1 MRSFLPLLIGL
12 ILLPLAASLACF
24 PTGGMIGSTYPKR
37 LNLEVI
43 YNKLKEMGLKVTI
56 SEDSID
62 GIKLKRIEVKLADLT
77 DFRVLHGYIYAGRKT
92 TLVMAE
98 TDVSLSNSSLLLM
111 EFLLSAAS
119 LTNPENF
126 SKPVVSHDN
135 QVPPTALVKWLKDD
149 MKVEVKQEIL
159 RCSSKGVNIIPSSR
173 REVAVLSNDVDK
185 NMSLDVI
192 SKALMK
198 VGLRAVWLNA
208 SDPEEAAKLI
218 KYPAAI
224 ILGGHRS
231 LRSGYASR
239 IFMPM
244 SAIRKLEL
252 WLRKGEKKSIIHML
266 KLPGGSLL
274 FIIAGVDRYETRKAA
289 EQFASSDGPSLIK
302 ETISS
307 LPVEKGRSI
316 FEVKIKETESSCLSG
331 NASRYEVGVGYNT
344 ILILYGEQV
353 PNPCFRH
360 KIEWWELDKDKK
372 VLRIVLGL
380 KEPDKVCIQCLGYIK
395 TKILVGPLP
404 EGEWTIIVNGR
415 EKKVRI

>member
-1 MRSFLPLLIGL
+1 MRALLLPLIGL
-12 ILLPLAASLACF
+12 ILLPLVASSACF
-24 PTGGMIGSTYPKR
+24 PTGGVVGSTYPKK

-43 YNKLKEMGLKVTI
+43 YDKLKEMGLKVTI
-56 SEDSID
+56 SEDNID

-77 DFRVLHGYIYAGRKT
+77 DFRALHGYIYVGRKT

-98 TDVSLSNSSLLLM
+98 TDESLSNSSLLLM

-126 SKPVVSHDN
+126 SKPMASHDN
-135 QVPPTALVKWLKDD
+135 QIPPTALVKWLKDD
-149 MKVEVKQEIL
+149 MEIEIRQEIL
-159 RCSSKGVNIIPSSR
+159 RCSSKGMNVIPSSR
-173 REVAVLSNDVDK
+173 EEIAVLSNEIDK
-185 NMSLDVI
+185 NLSLEVI

-198 VGLRAVWLNA
+198 VGLRVVWLNA

-218 KYPAAI
+218 GYPAAI
-224 ILGGHRS
+224 VLGGHRS

-252 WLRKGEKKSIIHML
+252 WLQKGEKRSIIHML
-266 KLPGGSLL
+266 KLPGGIPL
-274 FIIAGVDRYETRKAA
+274 FVIAGVDRYETRKAA
-289 EQFASSDGPSLIK
+289 EQFASSNGPISIK
-302 ETISS
+302 EAISS
-307 LPVEKGRSI
+307 LPAGEARSV
-316 FEVKIKETESSCLSG
+316 FEVKVKETESSCLSS

-344 ILILYGEQV
+344 ILIVYGEQV

-360 KIEWWELDKDKK
+360 KIEWWELDRDKK
-372 VLRIVLGL
+372 VLRIILGL

-404 EGEWTIIVNGR
+404 EGEWTIIVNGK
-415 EKKVRI
+415 EKRVRI